1 MINLILII
9 QLLHNIWFQDRLCIP
24 IVEYCGSTS
33 RPEFHLQSCND
44 AESVYHVTNRDCCYS
59 ILGSASLEFL
69 FNGFAAFSTYH
80 SNHDT
85 VDLPLELVSLMFLSG
100 DTGPIETWVFISS
113 TPGSATPTSFFLNCS
128 SWKSASLSILQS
140 IKIKTIKNVFVMIKK
155 DFFFKSNCNIL
166 YLQE

>member
-24 IVEYCGSTS
+24 IVESCGSTS

-59 ILGSASLEFL
+59 ILGSASIEFL
-69 FNGFAAFSTYH
+69 FNGFAVCSTYH

-85 VDLPLELVSLMFLSG
+85 AGLPLELVSLMFLSG
-100 DTGPIETWVFISS
+100 DTGYIETSVFIFS
-113 TPGSATPTSFFLNCS
+113 TPVSATLTSFFLNCS
-128 SWKSASLSILQS
+128 SWKSAFLSILQS
-140 IKIKTIKNVFVMIKK
+140 IKIKTIKNVFVMIKWWI
-155 DFFFKSNCNIL
+155 C
-166 YLQE
+166 YY